1 MAHTSLIGTAHSGLE
16 ALLAAAVTAA
26 SAKTAAQAKA
36 GSGGDFLASLLAAKG
51 GSADGMATSNTVVL
65 PGQAPTQ
72 KPKVA
77 TQDVSA
83 ALEKTPAS
91 TAAPVPAVPARSLP
105 VLVANA
111 GDVAAKTT
119 AAAEAKKQTG
129 KAVGDNGA
137 DLADAKTAAGIA
149 SASTAPGSQ
158 LQTQIVAVTPVVPL
172 VQTVHAPVPAA
183 SGKAGMRAGSGSA
196 KPTTMATP
204 SFGAASAASAD
215 DAAGAVASAA
225 ATTGAAVVATGASSM
240 VAHLAAAVGGP
251 ASGATEGTAP
261 VVPAW
266 VGAAPSLHGSVERH
280 GGSGL
285 NASDAAS
292 SSAADVADAGSAAYA
307 GGGFGAPHTLV
318 STPQVLEVGMTGGAH
333 GWLRVRAE
341 LGQAGEVTASLVAS
355 NIGSAHSLDKQLGAM
370 SAYLKSESVG
380 VTSLAVTAPE
390 KGAGVDVSAGLSQG
404 AAGSSA
410 GQQQRQQQENAATF
424 NGFGADGSVLNDSS
438 AATVAIASPSLGD
451 TPTAMLSQGS
461 GGWLD
466 VRV

>member
-1 MAHTSLIGTAHSGLE
+1 
-16 ALLAAAVTAA
+16 
-26 SAKTAAQAKA
+26 
-36 GSGGDFLASLLAAKG
+36 
-51 GSADGMATSNTVVL
+51 
-65 PGQAPTQ
+65 
-72 KPKVA
+72 
-77 TQDVSA
+77 
-83 ALEKTPAS
+83 
-91 TAAPVPAVPARSLP
+91 
-105 VLVANA
+105 
-111 GDVAAKTT
+111 
-119 AAAEAKKQTG
+119 
-129 KAVGDNGA
+129 
-137 DLADAKTAAGIA
+137 
-149 SASTAPGSQ
+149 
-158 LQTQIVAVTPVVPL
+158 
-172 VQTVHAPVPAA
+172 
-183 SGKAGMRAGSGSA
+183 
-196 KPTTMATP
+196 
-204 SFGAASAASAD
+204 
-215 DAAGAVASAA
+215 
-225 ATTGAAVVATGASSM
+225 
-240 VAHLAAAVGGP
+240 
-251 ASGATEGTAP
+251 
-261 VVPAW
+261 
-266 VGAAPSLHGSVERH
+266 VERH

>member
-1 MAHTSLIGTAHSGLE
+1 MIGTAHSGLE
-16 ALLAAAVTAA
+16 AILAAGVPVAA
-26 SAKTAAQAKA
+26 GKTGVQAKT

-51 GSADGMATSNTVVL
+51 GSADGMATLNTVAQ
-65 PGQAPTQ
+65 PGPVPVQ
-72 KPKVA
+72 KPKVV
-77 TQDVSA
+77 TPDMSA
-83 ALEKTPAS
+83 ALEKTSAS
-91 TAAPVPAVPARSLP
+91 TSVPVPAAPARSLP
-105 VLVANA
+105 VPVANA
-111 GDVAAKTT
+111 GDVAAKTA
-119 AAAEAKKQTG
+119 AAAEAKKQTA
-129 KAVGDNGA
+129 KAAGDHEA
-137 DLADAKTAAGIA
+137 DSADAKTTAGTAGAA
-149 SASTAPGSQ
+149 TTPGSQ
-158 LQTQIVAVTPVVPL
+158 LQTQIVVAPPVVPL
-172 VQTVHAPVPAA
+172 VRTVQAPVPAA
-183 SGKAGMRAGSGSA
+183 NGKAGTRAGAGST

-204 SFGAASAASAD
+204 SFGAASAD
-215 DAAGAVASAA
+215 VAAGAVASAA
-225 ATTGAAVVATGASSM
+225 TTTGAAVVATGASSM
-240 VAHLAAAVGGP
+240 AAHLAAAVGGP
-251 ASGATEGTAP
+251 ASGATEGIAP

-355 NIGSAHSLDKQLGAM
+355 NAGSAQSLDKQLGAM

-404 AAGSSA
+404 AGSSA
-410 GQQQRQQQENAATF
+410 GQQQRQQQENAAIF
-424 NGFGADGSVLNDSS
+424 NGFGTDGSVLNDSS

-451 TPTAMLSQGS
+451 APTAMLARGS